1 MRPNPTLCSINWHN
15 PVTPFPGNWVKYPM
29 PPSVSNPCGCNSL
42 HQVPRK
48 RPSCLTIILLW
59 RQLTYVCISETPHN
73 SDPIASMFTTY
84 APSWHH
90 LLRNR
95 EKDLLHV
102 LDMYGVRTAMWV
114 KSSNQSHETSW
125 YTHSNNCLL
134 TIQEYGWMVVY
145 GVLYHSL
152 GWWASFHM
160 VRTQSCTT
168 CVSIVQVP
176 AFMPVPL
183 PSR

>member
-59 RQLTYVCISETPHN
+59 RQLTYVCISETPHS
-73 SDPIASMFTTY
+73 SDPIASMFTAY
-84 APSWHH
+84 APSWHP

-114 KSSNQSHETSW
+114 NSSNQSHETSW

-134 TIQEYGWMVVY
+134 TIQGYGWMVVY

-160 VRTQSCTT
+160 IRTQSCTT
-168 CVSIVQVP
+168 CVLIVQVP